1 MIRFALNT
9 KKFNTYAFFCPVS
22 RLHLTLSNPVGV
34 SNRVTP
40 AILRGLKSKTILD
53 IDNAVDMTTGAER
66 VLSQE
71 ETKEP
76 VPEVPETIEE
86 PKEPVAETEIETE
99 AQETTE
105 EAVAKKTRKKS
116 VSAPETEK

>member
-1 MIRFALNT
+1 MIRFALNI

-34 SNRVTP
+34 SDRVTP

-53 IDNAVDMTTGAER
+53 IDNAVDMTTGAEK

>member
-1 MIRFALNT
+1 MIRFALNI

-34 SNRVTP
+34 SDRVTP

-53 IDNAVDMTTGAER
+53 IDNAVDMTTGAEK

-76 VPEVPETIEE
+76 VSEVQETIEE

>member
-1 MIRFALNT
+1 MIRFALNI

-34 SNRVTP
+34 SDRVTP

-53 IDNAVDMTTGAER
+53 IDNAVDMITGAEK

>member
-34 SNRVTP
+34 SDRVTP

-53 IDNAVDMTTGAER
+53 IDNAVDMTTGAEK
-66 VLSQE
+66 VLPQE

-99 AQETTE
+99 VQETTE

>member
-1 MIRFALNT
+1 MIRFALNI

-34 SNRVTP
+34 SDRVTP

-53 IDNAVDMTTGAER
+53 IDNAVDMITGAEK

-86 PKEPVAETEIETE
+86 LKEPVAETEIETE

>member
-22 RLHLTLSNPVGV
+22 RLHLTLSNPVGI

-53 IDNAVDMTTGAER
+53 IDNAVDMTTGAEK